1 MVNGEKLGFLRQPNL
16 QEINRRRM
24 MKEAVYIVAAAILL
38 ATSTVYAG
46 DQTSRWAKPDDP
58 DAKAITALE
67 DMWAHTACSSVPE
80 ALKAAF
86 AEDFQGTSV
95 KGKRYG
101 RPTSWGGE
109 GDDTD
114 CQLQDIQIRL
124 FGDSVAVAYGDESSD
139 SKKKDGTTT
148 KHCLAWTDTWLKRQG
163 KWQIVAAQDNSV
175 DCK

>member
-1 MVNGEKLGFLRQPNL
+1 
-16 QEINRRRM
+16 
-24 MKEAVYIVAAAILL
+24 MKRSVYIVVAAVMLL
-38 ATSTVYAG
+38 GIGAAHAG
-46 DQTSRWAKPDDP
+46 DQVSRWALPDDP

-86 AEDFQGTSV
+86 AEDFQGTAV

-101 RPTSWGGE
+101 RPTTSWGGE

-114 CQLQDIQIRL
+114 CQLQQIQIRL
-124 FGDSVAVAYGDESSD
+124 FGNSVAVAYGDESSV
-139 SKKKDGTTT
+139 SKKKDGTAQ
-148 KHCLAWTDTWLKRQG
+148 KHCLAWTDTWLKRNG
-163 KWQIVAAQDNSV
+163 KWQIVAAQDNLV

>member
-1 MVNGEKLGFLRQPNL
+1 
-16 QEINRRRM
+16 
-24 MKEAVYIVAAAILL
+24 MKQYIYIMTTILL
-38 ATSTVYAG
+38 CGMSAARADG
-46 DQTSRWAKPDDP
+46 QTSRWASPSDP

-67 DMWAHTACSSVPE
+67 DLWAHTACSSVPE

-86 AEDFQGTSV
+86 AEDFQGTSP

-114 CQLQDIQIRL
+114 CQLQQIQIRL
-124 FGDSVAVAYGDESSD
+124 FGNSVAVAYGNESSV
-139 SKKKDGTTT
+139 SKKKDSTAQ
-148 KHCLAWTDTWLKRQG
+148 KHCLAWTDTWLKRNG
-163 KWQIVAAQDNSV
+163 KWQIIAAQDNAV

>member
-1 MVNGEKLGFLRQPNL
+1 
-16 QEINRRRM
+16 
-24 MKEAVYIVAAAILL
+24 MKKSIYLMATIILFGIGN
-38 ATSTVYAG
+38 AHAQDQAG
-46 DQTSRWAKPDDP
+46 RWASPDDP

-67 DMWAHTACSSVPE
+67 DMWAHTACSSVPA

-86 AEDFQGTSV
+86 AEDFQGTSP

-114 CQLQDIQIRL
+114 CQLQQIQIRL
-124 FGDSVAVAYGDESSD
+124 FGDSVAVAYGDESSV

-148 KHCLAWTDTWLKRQG
+148 KHCLAWTDTWLKRNG
-163 KWQIVAAQDNSV
+163 KWQIVAAQDNSLT
-175 DCK
+175 CK

>member
-1 MVNGEKLGFLRQPNL
+1 
-16 QEINRRRM
+16 
-24 MKEAVYIVAAAILL
+24 MKKSACIIAAAMLL
-38 ATSTVYAG
+38 GIGAAYAQ
-46 DQTSRWAKPDDP
+46 DQAGRWASPSDP

-67 DMWAHTACSSVPE
+67 DMWAHTACSSVPA

-86 AEDFQGTSV
+86 AEDFQGTSP

-101 RPTSWGGE
+101 KPTSWGGE

-124 FGDSVAVAYGDESSD
+124 FGDSVAVAYGNESSV
-139 SKKKDGTTT
+139 SKKKDGTAQ
-148 KHCLAWTDTWLKRQG
+148 KHCLVWTDTWLKHNG
-163 KWQIVAAQDNSV
+163 KWQIVAAQDNLV